1 MVVST
6 VKITYKEK
14 FAILNKWWIPINI
27 LEYTSSLVIL
37 TFGYDEKIPPPL
49 KFHYTWARLK
59 KCLAKSH
66 CHYLCKFILKCIYLH
81 IFLMFFNNSAYKRL
95 FDVVKY
101 WHLYFRRSTGTSGWK
116 LLCMLC
122 GAKMINIYCMQS
134 FKIDT

>member
-14 FAILNKWWIPINI
+14 FAILSIHQVLLSWHLAMMKR
-27 LEYTSSLVIL
+27 
-37 TFGYDEKIPPPL
+37 FPPPL